1 MPKISELTELTTGVA
16 DTDYTVIVE
25 DDTSDVTKKVTAAEI
40 KKYVSTRT
48 EAVAIAAGSM
58 LPRSTN
64 GCAALAKT
72 AAGSGQPDMATLDF
86 DASAVEYAQFSIAMP
101 SNWDESTITAKFYWS
116 HPSTTTNFTAI
127 WGLQAVAV
135 GDDDAQGTSFGT
147 AQTVSDA
154 GGTTN
159 DLYITAATAAI
170 TVAGTPQPG
179 DLVYFQ
185 VFRDATA
192 GGDNLA
198 VDARLHAVVLFI
210 GINAASSS

>member
-1 MPKISELTELTTGVA
+1 MPKISELTELTTGIA

-25 DDTSDVTKKVTAAEI
+25 DDTSDVTKKVTLANLKA
-40 KKYVSTRT
+40 YVQTRT
-48 EAVAIAAGSM
+48 EAVTIAAGSM

-64 GCAALAKT
+64 GCAALAKV

-86 DASAVEYAQFSIAMP
+86 DASSIEYAQFAIAMP

-116 HPSTTTNFTAI
+116 HPSTSTNFTAI
-127 WGLQAVAV
+127 WGLQALAV
-135 GDDDAQGTSFGT
+135 SDDDAMGASFGT
-147 AQTVSDA
+147 AQTVSDT

-159 DLYITAATAAI
+159 DLYISSATSAI
-170 TVAGTPQPG
+170 TVGGTPQPG
-179 DLVYFQ
+179 DMVFFQ

-210 GINAASSS
+210 GLNAASSS